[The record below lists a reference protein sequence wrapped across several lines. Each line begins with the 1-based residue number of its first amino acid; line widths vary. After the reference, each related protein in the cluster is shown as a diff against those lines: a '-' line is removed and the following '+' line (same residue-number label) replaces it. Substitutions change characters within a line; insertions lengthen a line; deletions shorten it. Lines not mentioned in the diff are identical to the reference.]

1 MEQTKQTRILVI
13 DDDANFLKMM
23 GLLMQR
29 AGYDFHAA
37 TNGVE
42 GLALASSVRPDLVIL
57 DMTMPFMQGPEVCR
71 RLREE
76 PATNQTPILIL
87 SSLDRVD
94 DKLQGFEAGADD
106 YVTKPI
112 NPKELLARINALL
125 VRSQYSRPQL
135 ARTIAV
141 VGAKGGVGVSSVALN
156 LAFALNELEYDV
168 TLAELH
174 SGSGALRYHLKM
186 ASAPDYGG
194 LLQEAPAALTRS
206 RVERY
211 VVRHDSGV
219 RLLLAPVAAAAHPL
233 TPEHSDTLINI
244 LEEGSDYLILDLPP
258 TLDDA
263 VQRALQLTDSVLLV
277 TEPDVLSAHCTRRTL
292 QAFDGWNLSAM
303 VAVVAVNRIPSGMI
317 LTRIELENEIG
328 LVQHGRL
335 STERGNGGLQ
345 MDGVPP
351 GIRVIAVIP
360 PSPEGFQDAVRR
372 GLPIV
377 RMEPAARSAQALSE
391 LALDI
396 VRLSSPS
403 SSRRQVQI

>member
-1 MEQTKQTRILVI
+1 MMEQTKRARILVI

-29 AGYDFHAA
+29 ASYDFHAA

-42 GLALASSVRPDLVIL
+42 GLALASSVRPDLVVL

-76 PATNQTPILIL
+76 PATSQVPILIM

-94 DKLQGFEAGADD
+94 DKLKGFEAGADD

-125 VRSQYSRPQL
+125 VRSQYLRPQM

-156 LAFALNELEYDV
+156 LAFALNELEYNV

-174 SGSGALRYHLKM
+174 AGTGALRYHLKL

-194 LLQEAPAALTRS
+194 LLEKAPAALTRP

-211 VVRHDSGV
+211 VVRHNSGV
-219 RLLLAPVAAAAHPL
+219 RLLLAPVATAPHPL
-233 TPEHSDTLINI
+233 TAEHCEALISV
-244 LEEGSDYLILDLPP
+244 LEERSDYLILDLPP
-258 TLDDA
+258 TLDAA
-263 VQRALQLTDSVLLV
+263 VQRTLQLSDSVLLI
-277 TEPDVLSAHCTRRTL
+277 TEPDVLAARCTRRTL
-292 QAFDGWNLSAM
+292 EEFDGWNLNA
-303 VAVVAVNRIPSGMI
+303 AIGVVVVHRIPSGI
-317 LTRIELENEIG
+317 VLTRIELENEIG
-328 LVQHGRL
+328 LAQHGRPE
-335 STERGNGGLQ
+335 SKRSNGGLHGEQ
-345 MDGVPP
+345 ALPQT
-351 GIRVIAVIP
+351 RVIAVIP
-360 PSPEGFQDAVRR
+360 PAPEGFQEAVRG

-396 VRLSSPS
+396 VRLSSPQAV
-403 SSRRQVQI
+403 R